1 MLTRPGQLLI
11 GIADPIRSDAIR
23 SDGGD
28 IFMTNHKD
36 WGPVAEM
43 PKDAINQHTARPE
56 ESAAKA
62 KLSAKAHSNQNNAAL

>member
-1 MLTRPGQLLI
+1 
-11 GIADPIRSDAIR
+11 
-23 SDGGD
+23 
-28 IFMTNHKD
+28 MTNHKD